1 MNSKDSLIVESLINA
16 GCPLDENVGLN
27 DFSSELVFCS
37 GYKMAKTIE
46 NFGYNASD
54 IGYQTFLHK
63 DASTSKDLGLIFQFL
78 IEKLPFKASSS
89 FMQESIQSDK
99 SHSANKYEQKTSS
112 SSKIYHFNKTNPEFY
127 HYRNSN
133 LLEPLKA
140 ILSDEAYLS
149 LNQQLYNNRRQYL
162 ASSLKL
168 MSEKKYATDNDSFVD
183 CQKLVSH
190 LDEESKEVINN
201 LQNREDVLEH
211 ELKISSERLEELKFE
226 INKLLLD
233 LKDIQTSNK
242 GMEDLIIDCE
252 NNIATLKKVHQI
264 LSDESSI
271 VKLGELIEKRRN
283 KRKVLQKQWEE
294 GAKPVEAE
302 HESLT
307 TKLRDLKSEEDSLSI
322 TFNSINTKIQEME
335 ESIERK
341 KVILSSQTDYYNQMK
356 KGKPRSIYTDK
367 LIDLTSKIDG
377 RSSEIKVEMENI
389 KLLYK
394 DINLLSSQLERT
406 FAETDSKIFQVARED
421 INMISGYKILQKWY
435 TKCNEAME
443 DIKSVGKIQR
453 DIQDLEKKIEREK
466 ARDFAGKIERV
477 KKDISIISR
486 ENVTLTI

>member
-1 MNSKDSLIVESLINA
+1 
-16 GCPLDENVGLN
+16 
-27 DFSSELVFCS
+27 
-37 GYKMAKTIE
+37 
-46 NFGYNASD
+46 
-54 IGYQTFLHK
+54 
-63 DASTSKDLGLIFQFL
+63 
-78 IEKLPFKASSS
+78 
-89 FMQESIQSDK
+89 
-99 SHSANKYEQKTSS
+99 
-112 SSKIYHFNKTNPEFY
+112 
-127 HYRNSN
+127 
-133 LLEPLKA
+133 
-140 ILSDEAYLS
+140 
-149 LNQQLYNNRRQYL
+149 
-162 ASSLKL
+162 
-168 MSEKKYATDNDSFVD
+168 
-183 CQKLVSH
+183 
-190 LDEESKEVINN
+190 
-201 LQNREDVLEH
+201 
-211 ELKISSERLEELKFE
+211 
-226 INKLLLD
+226 
-233 LKDIQTSNK
+233 
-242 GMEDLIIDCE
+242 MEDLIIDCE

-377 RSSEIKVEMENI
+377 RSSEIKVEMENM

-394 DINLLSSQLERT
+394 DINLLSSQLDRT
-406 FAETDSKIFQVARED
+406 YAETDSKIFQVARED

-466 ARDFAGKIERV
+466 TRDFAGKIERV